1 MKITYLDIRN
11 DMVKQLKAAFAADR
25 RITVSAHPGNFDES
39 ELRRLMQSTPAIL
52 TSLAEIRD
60 EDEADECYV
69 EFVSWVLYRS
79 DNRDRLYDGALA
91 LVSALVGAI
100 KNIDNPVSFG
110 GGKKIRAE
118 CLYTGSLDKINATLW
133 AVRWRILARAVN
145 DGGVIALPDGLDW
158 FKGYEAT
165 LKVGNQKA
173 DDSVDLKID

>member
-11 DMVKQLKAAFAADR
+11 DMVKQLKAAFAADK
-25 RITVSAHPGNFDES
+25 RISVSAHPGNFDES

-52 TSLAEIRD
+52 TSLAEVSDAD
-60 EDEADECYV
+60 ESDECYID
-69 EFVSWVLYRS
+69 FVSWVLYRA

-100 KNIDNPVSFG
+100 KSIESPSSFG

-133 AVRWRILARAVN
+133 AVRWRVLARAVN
-145 DGGVIALPDGLDW
+145 DDGVIVLPDDLDW

-173 DDSVDLKID
+173 DDSVNLE

>member
-1 MKITYLDIRN
+1 
-11 DMVKQLKAAFAADR
+11 MVKQLKAAFAVDK
-25 RITVSAHPGNFDES
+25 RISVSAHPGNFDES
-39 ELRRLMQSTPAIL
+39 ELRRLIQSTPAIL
-52 TSLAEIRD
+52 TSLAEISD
-60 EDEADECYV
+60 ADEADECYI
-69 EFVSWVLYRS
+69 EFVSWVLYRA

-100 KNIDNPVSFG
+100 KKIESPSSFG

-145 DGGVIALPDGLDW
+145 DEGVIVLPDGLDW

-173 DDSVDLKID
+173 DDSVNLE